1 MFNMTVEQLLEFIKT
16 NNIPMDAKVC
26 YQRIEDS
33 YFKPGTGWGENS
45 IMKSDQYNLGEDQY
59 VKVFTAVKY
68 PDDKNLYLTAH
79 Y

>member
-1 MFNMTVEQLLEFIKT
+1 MFDMTVEQLLEFIKV
-16 NNIPMDAKVC
+16 NNIPMDAKIL

-45 IMKSDQYNLGEDQY
+45 TMKPDEYNIGEDQFIN
-59 VKVFTAVKY
+59 VFTCIKY
-68 PDDKNLYLTAH
+68 LNDDNLYLTAH

>member
-1 MFNMTVEQLLEFIKT
+1 MNSLTVGELLEFIKT

-26 YQRIEDS
+26 YQRIEDH
-33 YFKPGTGWGENS
+33 YFSKGTGWGENS
-45 IMKSDQYNLGEDQY
+45 IMKPDEYNLGEDQY
-59 VKVFTAVKY
+59 VEVFTAVKY